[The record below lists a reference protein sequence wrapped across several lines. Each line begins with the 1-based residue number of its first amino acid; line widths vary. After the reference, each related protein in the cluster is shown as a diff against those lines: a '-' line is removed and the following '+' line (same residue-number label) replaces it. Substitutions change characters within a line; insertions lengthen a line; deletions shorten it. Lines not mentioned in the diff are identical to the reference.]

1 MEVFLKRAE
10 RSFKSKIGEDKTN
23 TILNNIKK
31 ATNEIPAKFRRT
43 IGSEIPKFLF
53 NYSQE
58 IEDVS
63 PAITEGVL
71 NYICIFAESLKDLV
85 NKDRNQVNQMLI
97 NRSNSEMRNLSD
109 LLNAFVEK
117 AKKGE
122 AIENLETFEDLL
134 IYMVGG
140 KAEVTQMNDVELF
153 FKRADKNFSERL
165 GEVKFQFYSE
175 ELKKSFKQIDEL
187 HRDQMSSEISKYLFK
202 FSQNI
207 DNFSTETLDSI
218 LAQIL
223 LFSNSITDLD
233 GKTWDQ
239 INQEIRRRS
248 NNKLHSLVDLFKA
261 FLEEAKEGNLLENN
275 NELED
280 ILTHLFGEE
289 EERVQFTDIEAFLK
303 RAEKKYALILGQDM
317 IQMLMEELLDAID
330 QIPEQHREYLGSDLA
345 KYLFKYS
352 ETASIHDPENL
363 ELIFNGAIMFAN
375 SLVDIGDSNKA
386 EVNQFIINRSN
397 HKVRGLFDLYLAFL
411 EKNKVRMPFSLEP
424 NFDEI
429 LVHTLGRYSG
439 PKVLEQGGL
448 IHDLLLDHHE
458 EIPSAIEHSSWAKAL
473 IEIIPRYLDIL
484 PKAEGDRILDFLWEN
499 KLPEDEIIEKYRT
512 KILEFPREKEKTFMF
527 RLMNMLTNQ
536 ILVDEV
542 KDKVL
547 AGSLALR
554 ILGGIFVEIFGGRNA
569 QIRAIRLNQLLK
581 DRKVS
586 NLENKKKIDEH
597 INKILEEDLKAIQ
610 KRTMT
615 INTII
620 PILTKKRYFIKTY
633 DIVTKDFPEFI
644 VKMIT
649 VREEERLK
657 DIGEEY
663 KKPGISGELIQLVN
677 DFLIELEL
685 ARRFYKKYFEEM
697 YSIAMDAQKNMLT
710 IRKFFKSLV
719 ELSDNIEAIEFFER
733 PIANTEH
740 TIYIS
745 LLKYLYECLPEVFEI
760 TRTILDEQEYQKKI
774 MKLDTYLSNWKLEQL
789 NLEIRETENKINEY
803 EEMEEWDATD
813 KIRNLTKFL
822 NRDKNELKFYDIMFK
837 LLKET
842 EKAGEII
849 NKRLDFSKNLL
860 KFSDSIKKVHPNLPA
875 ALNDYLENLYDF
887 TQEIDKII
895 EELKKKSSSGIISPF
910 DFRER
915 NDAAEISKKELKSL
929 CSNED
934 FMNHI
939 KSMLEISKT
948 NKLQY

>member
-1 MEVFLKRAE
+1 MEVFMKRAE
-10 RSFKSKIGEDKTN
+10 RSFKDKLGEDKTIS
-23 TILNNIKK
+23 ILNEIKK
-31 ATNEIPAKFRRT
+31 AINEIPAKFRRV

-71 NYICIFAESLKDLV
+71 NYIFIFAEVLKDLV
-85 NKDRNQVNQMLI
+85 NKDRNQVTQLLI
-97 NRSNSEMRNLSD
+97 NRSNNSMRNLSD
-109 LLNAFVEK
+109 LLTAFVEK

-122 AIENLETFEDLL
+122 VRGDIETFEDLL
-134 IYMVGG
+134 TYMLGG
-140 KAEVTQMNDVELF
+140 KAEITQMNDVELF
-153 FKRADKNFSERL
+153 LKRANKNFSERL
-165 GEVKFQFYSE
+165 GEDKFHNYSE
-175 ELKKSFKQIDEL
+175 NLKKGFEKIDEL

-202 FSQNI
+202 VSQNI
-207 DNFSTETLDSI
+207 DSLPTETLDRILVHSI
-218 LAQIL
+218 L
-223 LFSNSITDLD
+223 FSSSLTNLD

-248 NNKLHSLVDLFKA
+248 NNKLHSLVDLYKGY
-261 FLEEAKEGNLLENN
+261 LEEVKKGNLLETSSK
-275 NELED
+275 LDD
-280 ILTHLFGEE
+280 ILTHLFGKE
-289 EERVQFTDIEAFLK
+289 EERIQFTDVEAFLK
-303 RAEKKYALILGQDM
+303 RAEKKYSLILGEDM
-317 IQMLMEELLDAID
+317 IQMLMGELLDAID
-330 QIPEQHREYLGSDLA
+330 QIPEQYREYLGSDLA
-345 KYLFKYS
+345 KYLFKFS
-352 ETASIHDPENL
+352 ETASYHEPEKV
-363 ELIFNGAIMFAN
+363 ELVFNGAIMFAN
-375 SLVDIGDSNKA
+375 SLVEIGDLNKA
-386 EVNQFIINRSN
+386 EMNQFIINRSN

-411 EKNKVRMPFSLEP
+411 EKIKVRMPFSLEP

-448 IHDLLLDHHE
+448 IHDLLADYHE
-458 EIPSAIEHSSWAKAL
+458 EIPLSVEHSNWANAL

-484 PKAEGDRILDFLWEN
+484 PKAEGDRILDLLWEN
-499 KLPEDEIIEKYRT
+499 KFPEEEITEKYRS
-512 KILEFPREKEKTFMF
+512 KIVDLPREKEKTFMF

-569 QIRAIRLNQLLK
+569 QIRGIRLNQLVK

-586 NLENKKKIDEH
+586 NIENKKKIDEH
-597 INKILEEDLKAIQ
+597 INRILEEDLKAIQ

-633 DIVTKDFPEFI
+633 DIVMKDFPEFI
-644 VKMIT
+644 VKMIS
-649 VREEERLK
+649 VREEEKLK

-663 KKPGISGELIQLVN
+663 KKSGVSAELIQLVN
-677 DFLIELEL
+677 NFLNELDL

-697 YSIAMDAQKNMLT
+697 YSIAMDAQKNMLE

-719 ELSDNIEAIEFFER
+719 ELSDNIEAVEFFER

-745 LLKYLYECLPEVFEI
+745 ILKYLYDCLPQIFEI

-774 MKLDTYLSNWKLEQL
+774 MKLDTYLSDWKLEQL
-789 NLEIRETENKINEY
+789 NLEIKEAENKINEY
-803 EEMEEWDATD
+803 EGMQEWDTTD

-822 NRDKNELKFYDIMFK
+822 NRDKNELKFYDIMFGLLNEIEK
-837 LLKET
+837 IGEILNLRLSFSKSLLKY
-842 EKAGEII
+842 
-849 NKRLDFSKNLL
+849 
-860 KFSDSIKKVHPNLPA
+860 SDSLKKIHPNLPA
-875 ALNDYLENLYDF
+875 ALCDYLENLNDL
-887 TQEIDKII
+887 TQEIEKIV

-910 DFRER
+910 DLRER
-915 NDAAEISKKELKSL
+915 NDAAELAKKELLSL
-929 CSNED
+929 CSDEA
-934 FMNHI
+934 FMTHI
-939 KSMLEISKT
+939 KSMIEVSKT
-948 NKLQY
+948 NIL

>member
-10 RSFKSKIGEDKTN
+10 RSFMEKLGVDKTSS
-23 TILNNIKK
+23 ILNKIKK
-31 ATNEIPAKFRRT
+31 ATNEIPVKFRRV

-58 IEDVS
+58 IENVS
-63 PAITEGVL
+63 PVITEGVL
-71 NYICIFAESLKDLV
+71 NHIYIFTESLKDLV

-97 NRSNSEMRNLSD
+97 NRSNNSMRNLSD

-117 AKKGE
+117 AKQG
-122 AIENLETFEDLL
+122 AVIENLETFEDLL
-134 IYMVGG
+134 TYMVGG
-140 KAEVTQMNDVELF
+140 KVEVTQLSDVELF
-153 FKRADKNFSERL
+153 IKRAEKNFSEKL
-165 GEVKFQFYSE
+165 GEDKSQKYSG
-175 ELKKSFKQIDEL
+175 ELKKTFDEIDES
-187 HRDQMSSEISKYLFK
+187 HRDYLSSEMAKYLFT
-202 FSQNI
+202 FSQHI
-207 DNFSTETLDSI
+207 DGLSNDTLESI
-218 LAQIL
+218 LTNIIV
-223 LFSNSITDLD
+223 FSSSIIDLG
-233 GKTWDQ
+233 GKNRDQ
-239 INQEIRRRS
+239 INQEIRKRS
-248 NNKLHSLVDLFKA
+248 DNELGSLLDLFKTCI
-261 FLEEAKEGNLLENN
+261 EEVKENNLLE
-275 NELED
+275 ESKSLED

-289 EERVQFTDIEAFLK
+289 EQRVQFTDVEAFLK
-303 RAEKKYALILGQDM
+303 RAEKKYSLILGQDM

-330 QIPEQHREYLGSDLA
+330 HIPEQHREYLGSDLA
-345 KYLFKYS
+345 KYLFKFS
-352 ETASIHDPENL
+352 ETASYHEPEKV
-363 ELIFNGAIMFAN
+363 ELLFNGAIMFAN
-375 SLVDIGDSNKA
+375 SLVDIGDLNKA
-386 EVNQFIINRSN
+386 EINQFIINRSN

-411 EKNKVRMPFSLEP
+411 EKIKIRMPFSLEP

-429 LVHTLGRYSG
+429 LIHTLGRYSG
-439 PKVLEQGGL
+439 PKVLEKGGL
-448 IHDLLLDHHE
+448 IHDLLSDYHE
-458 EIPSAIEHSSWAKAL
+458 EIPLAIEHSNWAKAL

-484 PKAEGDRILDFLWEN
+484 PQAEGDRVLDLLWEN
-499 KLPEDEIIEKYRT
+499 KFPEDQIIEKYRA
-512 KILEFPREKEKTFMF
+512 KISEMPREKEKTFMF

-536 ILVDEV
+536 ILVDEE

-547 AGSLALR
+547 AGALALR

-569 QIRAIRLNQLLK
+569 EIRAIRLNQLLK

-586 NLENKKKIDEH
+586 NIENKKKIDEH
-597 INKILEEDLKAIQ
+597 INRILEEDLKAIQ

-633 DIVTKDFPEFI
+633 DIVTKDFPELI

-649 VREEERLK
+649 VREEDRLK

-663 KKPGISGELIQLVN
+663 KKSGVSGELITLVN
-677 DFLIELEL
+677 NYLMELDL

-710 IRKFFKSLV
+710 IRKFFKSLL
-719 ELSDNIEAIEFFER
+719 ELSDNMDAIEFFER

-745 LLKYLYECLPEVFEI
+745 LLKYLFDCLPEVFEI

-789 NLEIRETENKINEY
+789 HLEIKEAEDKIKEY
-803 EEMEEWDATD
+803 EGMQEWDTSD

-822 NRDKNELKFYDIMFK
+822 NRDKNELKFYDIMFR
-837 LLKET
+837 LLNET
-842 EKAGEII
+842 EKTGEIL
-849 NKRLDFSKNLL
+849 KMRLDFISSIL
-860 KFSDSIKKVHPNLPA
+860 KYSNSLKKVHPNLPA
-875 ALNDYLENLYDF
+875 ALYDYLVNLDNF
-887 TQEIDKII
+887 TQEIDKVI

-915 NDAAEISKKELKSL
+915 QDAAEAAKKELLSL

-934 FMNHI
+934 FMTHI
-939 KSMLEISKT
+939 RKISEISKK
-948 NKLQY
+948 NIF

>member
-10 RSFKSKIGEDKTN
+10 RSFKEKLGEDKTES
-23 TILNNIKK
+23 ILNSIKK
-31 ATNEIPAKFRRT
+31 ATNEIPAKFRKI

-71 NYICIFAESLKDLV
+71 NHIFIFAELLKDLM
-85 NKDRNQVNQMLI
+85 NKERNQVNQMLI
-97 NRSNSEMRNLSD
+97 NRSNNSMRNLSD
-109 LLNAFVEK
+109 LLKAFTDK
-117 AKKGE
+117 AKNGE
-122 AIENLETFEDLL
+122 VINNLETFEDLMT
-134 IYMVGG
+134 YMVGG
-140 KAEVTQMNDVELF
+140 KADINQLDDIELF
-153 FKRADKNFSERL
+153 IKRAGKNFSESL
-165 GEVKFQFYSE
+165 GVEKSE
-175 ELKKSFKQIDEL
+175 SYLRKLKNSLNQIDEF

-207 DNFSTETLDSI
+207 EKISKETLDI
-218 LAQIL
+218 VLEQIL
-223 LFSNSITDLD
+223 LFSNSIIDLE

-248 NNKLHSLVDLFKA
+248 NNKVSSLYDLFKA
-261 FLEEAKEGNLLENN
+261 FIEEAKEGNILETS

-280 ILTHLFGEE
+280 ILTHLFGAEKK
-289 EERVQFTDIEAFLK
+289 RIQFTDVEAFLK
-303 RAEKKYALILGQDM
+303 RAEKKYTLILGQDM
-317 IQMLMEELLDAID
+317 IQMLMEELLDAIE

-345 KYLFKYS
+345 KYIFKYS
-352 ETASIHDPENL
+352 ETASYHEPEKL

-375 SLVDIGDSNKA
+375 SLVDIGDLNKA
-386 EVNQFIINRSN
+386 EINQFIINRSN
-397 HKVRGLFDLYLAFL
+397 HEVRGLFDLFLAFL
-411 EKNKVRMPFSLEP
+411 EKAKIRMPFSLEP

-448 IHDLLLDHHE
+448 IHDLLVDYHE
-458 EIPSAIEHSSWAKAL
+458 EIPLAIEHSNWAKAL
-473 IEIIPRYLDIL
+473 IEIIPRYLEIL
-484 PKAEGDRILDFLWEN
+484 PKAEGDRVLDFLWEN
-499 KLPEDEIIEKYRT
+499 KIQEDQIVEKYRT
-512 KILEFPREKEKTFMF
+512 KIAELPREKEKTFMF

-536 ILVDEV
+536 ILVDEE

-547 AGSLALR
+547 AGALALR

-569 QIRAIRLNQLLK
+569 QIRGIRLNQLLK
-581 DRKVS
+581 DRKIS
-586 NLENKKKIDEH
+586 NLENKKKIDEN
-597 INKILEEDLKAIQ
+597 INRILEEDLKAIQ

-620 PILTKKRYFIKTY
+620 PILSKKRYFIKTY

-649 VREEERLK
+649 VREEDRLK

-663 KKPGISGELIQLVN
+663 KKPSFSGELIPLVN
-677 DFLIELEL
+677 NFLNELEL
-685 ARRFYKKYFEEM
+685 ARRFYKRYFEEM
-697 YSIAMDAQKNMLT
+697 YSIAMDAQRNMLEL
-710 IRKFFKSLV
+710 RKFFKSIV
-719 ELSDNIEAIEFFER
+719 DLSDNVDAIEFYTK

-740 TIYIS
+740 SIYIS
-745 LLKYLYECLPEVFEI
+745 ILKYIYNCLPEVLET
-760 TRTILDEQEYQKKI
+760 TRIILDEQEYQKKI
-774 MKLDTYLSNWKLEQL
+774 MKLDTYLSNQKLDLL
-789 NLEIRETENKINEY
+789 NLEIKESENKIREY
-803 EEMEEWDATD
+803 EQMEEFDATE

-822 NRDKNELKFYDIMFK
+822 NRDKNELKYYEIMFK
-837 LLKET
+837 LLSESENISEILKE
-842 EKAGEII
+842 
-849 NKRLDFSKNLL
+849 RLSFSQKIM
-860 KFSDSIKKVHPNLPA
+860 KFSNSLKKVHPNLPA
-875 ALNDYLENLYDF
+875 ALSESLNNLDQF
-887 TQEIDKII
+887 TIEIDKII
-895 EELKKKSSSGIISPF
+895 EGLKKKSSSGIISPF

-915 NDAAEISKKELKSL
+915 NDTAEIVKKELLSL

-948 NKLQY
+948 NKL

>member
-10 RSFKSKIGEDKTN
+10 RSFKEKLGEDKTN
-23 TILNNIKK
+23 SILNDIKK
-31 ATNEIPAKFRRT
+31 ATNEIPAKFRRV

-71 NYICIFAESLKDLV
+71 NNIFIFAESLKDLV

-97 NRSNSEMRNLSD
+97 NRSNNSMRTLSD

-117 AKKGE
+117 AKSG
-122 AIENLETFEDLL
+122 AVVENLETFEDLL

-140 KAEVTQMNDVELF
+140 KAEVTQLSDVELF
-153 FKRADKNFSERL
+153 IKRSEKNFSEKL
-165 GEVKFQFYSE
+165 GEDNSHNYSVKIKKTLE
-175 ELKKSFKQIDEL
+175 EIDES
-187 HRDQMSSEISKYLFK
+187 HRDYMSSEMSKYLFK
-202 FSQNI
+202 FSQHLEVL
-207 DNFSTETLDSI
+207 STETLEKI
-218 LAQIL
+218 LNNIL
-223 LFSNSITDLD
+223 VFSSSITDLN
-233 GKTWDQ
+233 GKNRDQ
-239 INQEIRRRS
+239 INQEIRKRS
-248 NNKLHSLVDLFKA
+248 DNKLGTLLDLFKA
-261 FLEEAKEGNLLENN
+261 CIEEAKENNLLGTSKN
-275 NELED
+275 LED

-289 EERVQFTDIEAFLK
+289 EKRVQFTDVEAFLK
-303 RAEKKYALILGQDM
+303 RAEKKYTLILGQDM

-330 QIPEQHREYLGSDLA
+330 QMPEQHREYLGSDLA

-352 ETASIHDPENL
+352 ETASYHEPEKV
-363 ELIFNGAIMFAN
+363 ELVFNGAIMFAN
-375 SLVDIGDSNKA
+375 SLVDIGDLNKA
-386 EVNQFIINRSN
+386 EINQFIINRSN

-411 EKNKVRMPFSLEP
+411 KKIEIRMPFSLEP

-439 PKVLEQGGL
+439 PKLLEQGGL
-448 IHDLLLDHHE
+448 IHDLLSDHHE
-458 EIPSAIEHSSWAKAL
+458 EIPLAIEHSNWANSL

-484 PKAEGDRILDFLWEN
+484 PKTEGDRVLDFLWEN
-499 KLPEDEIIEKYRT
+499 KFPEEQIIEKFRS
-512 KILEFPREKEKTFMF
+512 KISEMPREKEKTFMF

-536 ILVDEV
+536 ILVDEE

-547 AGSLALR
+547 AGALALR

-569 QIRAIRLNQLLK
+569 QIRGIRLNQLLK

-586 NLENKKKIDEH
+586 NVENKKKIDEH
-597 INKILEEDLKAIQ
+597 INRILEEDLKAIQ

-620 PILTKKRYFIKTY
+620 PILSKKRYFIKTY

-649 VREEERLK
+649 VREEDRLK
-657 DIGEEY
+657 DIGEKY
-663 KKPGISGELIQLVN
+663 KRPSVSGDLIPLVN
-677 DFLIELEL
+677 NFLMELDL
-685 ARRFYKKYFEEM
+685 ARRFFKKYFEEM
-697 YSIAMDAQKNMLT
+697 YSIAMDAQKNMLS
-710 IRKFFKSLV
+710 IRKFFKSLL
-719 ELSDNIEAIEFFER
+719 ELSDNMDAIEFFER

-745 LLKYLYECLPEVFEI
+745 LLKYLFDCLPEMFEI
-760 TRTILDEQEYQKKI
+760 TRTILDEQEYQRKI

-789 NLEIRETENKINEY
+789 NLEISETENKIKEY
-803 EEMEEWDATD
+803 EGMQEWETTD
-813 KIRNLTKFL
+813 KLRNLTKFL
-822 NRDKNELKFYDIMFK
+822 NRDKNELKFYEIMFR
-837 LLKET
+837 LLNET
-842 EKAGEII
+842 EKTDEILK
-849 NKRLDFSKNLL
+849 KRLDFSK
-860 KFSDSIKKVHPNLPA
+860 SILEYSNSLKKVHPNLPA
-875 ALNDYLENLYDF
+875 ALHDYLENLNDF

-915 NDAAEISKKELKSL
+915 KDAAEIAKKELSSL
-929 CSNED
+929 CLNKD
-934 FMNHI
+934 FINQI
-939 KSMLEISKT
+939 NSMLEILKT
-948 NKLQY
+948 NILE

>member
-10 RSFKSKIGEDKTN
+10 RSFKEKLGEDKTL
-23 TILNNIKK
+23 TILNSIKK
-31 ATNEIPAKFRRT
+31 AINEIPAKFRKV

-71 NYICIFAESLKDLV
+71 NFILIFAESLKDLV
-85 NKDRNQVNQMLI
+85 NKERNQVNQILI
-97 NRSNSEMRNLSD
+97 NRSNNSMRNLSD
-109 LLNAFVEK
+109 LLNAFTEK

-122 AIENLETFEDLL
+122 VIENINTFEDLL
-134 IYMVGG
+134 TYMVGG
-140 KAEVTQMNDVELF
+140 REEVTKMDEIELF
-153 FKRADKNFSERL
+153 IKRAEKNFSERL
-165 GEVKFQFYSE
+165 GEDKFKSYSE
-175 ELKKSFKQIDEL
+175 KLKNSFEQIDEL
-187 HRDQMSSEISKYLFK
+187 YRDQMSSEISKYLFK
-202 FSQNI
+202 LSQNI
-207 DNFSTETLDSI
+207 DNFSLETLENI
-218 LAQIL
+218 LAHLL
-223 LFSNSITDLD
+223 LFSNSMKDLD

-239 INQEIRRRS
+239 ISQEIRIRS
-248 NNKLHSLVDLFKA
+248 NNKLHSLVDLFKDL
-261 FLEEAKEGNLLENN
+261 LEEVKKGNILETSNDI
-275 NELED
+275 ED
-280 ILTHLFGEE
+280 VLIHLFGKKEV
-289 EERVQFTDIEAFLK
+289 RVQFTDVEAFLK
-303 RAEKKYALILGQDM
+303 RAEKKYSLILGQDM
-317 IQMLMEELLDAID
+317 IQMLMEELLNAIE

-352 ETASIHDPENL
+352 ETASYHEPEKV

-375 SLVDIGDSNKA
+375 SLVEIEDLNKA

-397 HKVRGLFDLYLAFL
+397 HKVRGLFDLYLEFL
-411 EKNKVRMPFSLEP
+411 KKIEVRMPFSLEP
-424 NFDEI
+424 TFDEI

-448 IHDLLLDHHE
+448 IHELLADLHE
-458 EIPSAIEHSSWAKAL
+458 EIPLAIEHSKWAKAL

-484 PKAEGDRILDFLWEN
+484 PKSEGDRILDLLWEN
-499 KLPEDEIIEKYRT
+499 KYPMDQIIEKYQV
-512 KILEFPREKEKTFMF
+512 KITELPREKEKTFMF

-536 ILVDEV
+536 ILNDEE
-542 KDKVL
+542 KDKIL
-547 AGSLALR
+547 AGALALR

-569 QIRAIRLNQLLK
+569 QIRGIRLNQLIK

-597 INKILEEDLKAIQ
+597 LNRILEEDLKAIQ

-633 DIVTKDFPEFI
+633 DIVMKDFPEFI

-649 VREEERLK
+649 VREEEKLK

-663 KKPGISGELIQLVN
+663 KKSGVSAELIQLVN
-677 DFLIELEL
+677 NILNELDI
-685 ARRFYKKYFEEM
+685 AKRFYKKYFEEM
-697 YSIAMDAQKNMLT
+697 YSIAMDAQKNMLA

-719 ELSDNIEAIEFFER
+719 DLSDNIEAIEFFER

-745 LLKYLYECLPEVFEI
+745 LLKYLYDCLPEVFEI

-774 MKLDTYLSNWKLEQL
+774 MKLDTYLSDWKLEQL
-789 NLEIRETENKINEY
+789 NLEIKEAENKIKEY
-803 EEMEEWDATD
+803 EGIQEWDTTD

-822 NRDKNELKFYDIMFK
+822 NKDKNEIKFYDIMFK
-837 LLKET
+837 LLKES
-842 EKAGEII
+842 EKVDDIL
-849 NKRLDFSKNLL
+849 KTRLDFSKTLL
-860 KFSDSIKKVHPNLPA
+860 KYSDSLKKVHPNLPA
-875 ALNDYLENLYDF
+875 ALYDYMENFNDF

-910 DFRER
+910 DLRER
-915 NDAAEISKKELKSL
+915 NDAAELAKKELSSL
-929 CSNED
+929 NTNED

-939 KSMLEISKT
+939 KSMLEIS
-948 NKLQY
+948 NANIL